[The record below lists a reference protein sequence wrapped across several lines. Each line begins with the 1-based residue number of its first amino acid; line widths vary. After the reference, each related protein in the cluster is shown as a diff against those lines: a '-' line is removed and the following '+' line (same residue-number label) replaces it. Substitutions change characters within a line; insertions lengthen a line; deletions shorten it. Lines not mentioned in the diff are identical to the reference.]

1 MGILTDEAFAEF
13 LDFDGILF
21 LRLAEVNSGV
31 LATEDVFKR
40 LWKCLS
46 RMSNRNKE
54 KSFAMNS
61 TNSQVAIDA
70 GDSNETDDDNQV
82 CTL

>member
-1 MGILTDEAFAEF
+1 
-13 LDFDGILF
+13 
-21 LRLAEVNSGV
+21 
-31 LATEDVFKR
+31 
-40 LWKCLS
+40 
-46 RMSNRNKE
+46 MSNRNKE

-82 CTL
+82 CTLWIVLGWLALYSYKNIRTTI